1 MTGEPD
7 PDGENHHP
15 SQWMDSPDMQTLMLR
30 AMRQRH
36 VDLIALSNLAAG
48 LGVALDIA
56 EAIGSLKSA
65 ADLVE
70 EIRVELKLR
79 SAATYH

>member
-1 MTGEPD
+1 
-7 PDGENHHP
+7 
-15 SQWMDSPDMQTLMLR
+15 
-30 AMRQRH
+30 MRQRH